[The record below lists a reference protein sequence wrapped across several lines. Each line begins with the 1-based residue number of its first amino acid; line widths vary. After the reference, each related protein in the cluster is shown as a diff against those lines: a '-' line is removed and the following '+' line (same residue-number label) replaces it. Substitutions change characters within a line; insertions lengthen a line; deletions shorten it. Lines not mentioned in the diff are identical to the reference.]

1 MQFREEE
8 VQERIERLREL
19 NQYLEEA
26 IEELTEL
33 LVLLVGM
40 KKKVDRKIREGRLMN
55 LNREPGNS
63 ELRMKSSERG
73 LRGCEE

>member
-1 MQFREEE
+1 MERKEVIGVMGMDFGKVQE

-40 KKKVDRKIREGRLMN
+40 KKKVDRKIRDAEGGYIN
-55 LNREPGNS
+55 E
-63 ELRMKSSERG
+63 
-73 LRGCEE
+73 